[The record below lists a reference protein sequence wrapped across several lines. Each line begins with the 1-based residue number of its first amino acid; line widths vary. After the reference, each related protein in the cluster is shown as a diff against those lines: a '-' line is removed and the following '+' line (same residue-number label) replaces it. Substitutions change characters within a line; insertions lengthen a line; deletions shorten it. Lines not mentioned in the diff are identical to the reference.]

1 MNTFNEKWRDYQ
13 NYIIIAILSIVSIFF
28 LPMLGSEVGLG
39 WKVPNTTAGWVVFI
53 VTKLSIVTINILML
67 DQFIKQAKVNVR
79 DNERFNEAD
88 TWFALQLKGDE
99 EEYYDLPSPKEYLSK
114 LYKNKGIT
122 SLITSTLSVFGF
134 TQAILSFDWVS
145 MLTYLFTIVI
155 GLIFG
160 WITMNN
166 VEEYWT
172 TIYYKRYLQ
181 EKKKQQQNEK
191 SEEQRSLIK
200 KEENGYQD

>member
-1 MNTFNEKWRDYQ
+1 MNNDLNQKWRDYQ

-67 DQFIKQAKVNVR
+67 DQFIKQAKVNVK
-79 DNERFNEAD
+79 DDERFIEAD
-88 TWFALQLKGDE
+88 TWFTLQLKSDE
-99 EEYYDLPSPKEYLSK
+99 DEGYYDLPSPKEYLSK
-114 LYKNKGIT
+114 LYKNKGVT

-181 EKKKQQQNEK
+181 EKKKNEK
-191 SEEQRSLIK
+191 EGSKGVL